1 MEPILK
7 SDIFFFISSISVVVL
22 TILISIGVFYLIK
35 ILRDFS
41 KISETLNKTASDIGE
56 KVKNMHEDISKIPI
70 IGFLFRSKH
79 KKNKKND

>member
-41 KISETLNKTASDIGE
+41 KISETLNQTASDIGE
-56 KVKNMHEDISKIPI
+56 KVKNMQEDISKIPI
-70 IGFLFRSKH
+70 IGFLFKSKQ
-79 KKNKKND
+79 KKNKKHD

>member
-7 SDIFFFISSISVVVL
+7 SDIFFFISSVSVVIL
-22 TILISIGVFYLIK
+22 TILLSIGVFYLIK

-41 KISETLNKTASDIGE
+41 KISETLSQTASDIGE
-56 KVKNMHEDISKIPI
+56 KVKNMQEDISKIPI

-79 KKNKKND
+79 KKNKKHE

>member
-41 KISETLNKTASDIGE
+41 KISETLKQTASDLGE
-56 KVKNMHEDISKIPI
+56 KVKNMQEDISKIPI
-70 IGFLFRSKH
+70 IGFLFKSKQ
-79 KKNKKND
+79 KKNKKHD